1 MKNILLHLSLI
12 DSVGAATIQKII
24 ERKPVTLAWADL
36 YQLSASTW
44 CHTFDFSAPLA
55 QKLVTGLS
63 DLSILEKELQSI
75 ERHRIHWTT
84 VLDDDYPGLLK
95 HIHLPPAIL
104 YWQGAD
110 LGDEQSMAVVGS
122 RDANQYGQDA
132 VEALVPPLVAHNW
145 TIVSGGALGI
155 DSMAHRATVRAGGKT
170 IVVLGSGLLQP
181 QPRSNLRLFDD
192 VLATGGAIVSSYPLD
207 MQAMP
212 ANFPARNRI
221 IAGLSRGCIVVQ
233 AAEKS
238 GARITA
244 QFALE
249 QGRDVFA
256 VPGSIKD
263 PLSAGCHKLVHEGA
277 KLVHD
282 VGDVLSEYGQ
292 GVQTNRAAVERSIA
306 EQPADVQQKI
316 IPAPVCQNEVQR
328 AIVTACVQAISVDDL
343 VAQTGI
349 AMQQLQTELF
359 TLQMDGLL
367 EQDFTGLWRRI

>member
-1 MKNILLHLSLI
+1 
-12 DSVGAATIQKII
+12 
-24 ERKPVTLAWADL
+24 
-36 YQLSASTW
+36 
-44 CHTFDFSAPLA
+44 
-55 QKLVTGLS
+55 
-63 DLSILEKELQSI
+63 
-75 ERHRIHWTT
+75 
-84 VLDDDYPGLLK
+84 
-95 HIHLPPAIL
+95 
-104 YWQGAD
+104 
-110 LGDEQSMAVVGS
+110 
-122 RDANQYGQDA
+122 
-132 VEALVPPLVAHNW
+132 
-145 TIVSGGALGI
+145 
-155 DSMAHRATVRAGGKT
+155 
-170 IVVLGSGLLQP
+170 
-181 QPRSNLRLFDD
+181 
-192 VLATGGAIVSSYPLD
+192 

-282 VGDVLSEYGQ
+282 VSDVLSEYGQ
-292 GVQTNRAAVERSIA
+292 GVQTKSTVGERPRA
-306 EQPADVQQKI
+306 EQPEEMQQKI
-316 IPAPVCQNEVQR
+316 IPAVVCHNEVQQ

>member
-12 DSVGAATIQKII
+12 DSIGAATIQKII
-24 ERKPVTLAWADL
+24 ERKPATLAWADM
-36 YQLSASTW
+36 YQLSVSTW
-44 CHTFDFSAPLA
+44 CHTFDFSAQLA
-55 QKLVTGLS
+55 QKLVAGLS
-63 DLSILEKELQSI
+63 DMSLLETELQSI
-75 ERHRIHWTT
+75 ERHRVRWAT
-84 VLDDDYPGLLK
+84 VLDDDYPALLK
-95 HIHLPPAIL
+95 HIHVPPIIL

-132 VEALVPPLVAHNW
+132 IDALVPQLVAHNW

-170 IVVLGSGLLQP
+170 VVVLGSGLLQP
-181 QPRSNLRLFDD
+181 QPRSNIRLFDD
-192 VLATGGAIVSSYPLD
+192 VLASGGAIVSSYSLD
-207 MQAMP
+207 THAIP
-212 ANFPARNRI
+212 GNFPARNRI

-282 VGDVLSEYGQ
+282 VRDVLSEYGQ
-292 GVQTNRAAVERSIA
+292 DVQTNHVAAEISS
-306 EQPADVQQKI
+306 DVQQKI
-316 IPAPVCQNEVQR
+316 IPAIVCQNEIQQS
-328 AIVTACVQAISVDDL
+328 IVTACVQAISVDDL
-343 VAQTGI
+343 VVQTGI
-349 AMQQLQTELF
+349 EMQKLQDELF
-359 TLQMDGLL
+359 TLQMNGLL